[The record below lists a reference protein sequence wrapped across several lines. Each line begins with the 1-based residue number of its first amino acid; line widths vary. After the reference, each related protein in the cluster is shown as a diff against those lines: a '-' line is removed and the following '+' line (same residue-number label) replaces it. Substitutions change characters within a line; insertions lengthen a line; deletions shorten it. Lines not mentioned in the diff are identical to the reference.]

1 MSSAIHS
8 QFIFFY
14 IVNILVIVSI
24 WKSSQLRKKL
34 CHFMIMVLSC
44 FDLLTVVTNYLGIL
58 LFLNFW
64 SREDYDLLLIVGKYL
79 DLVRIFLGFSFH
91 VLLVISIERYIG
103 VFYPILH
110 RTSVTRYKRL
120 TLLAI
125 TLTLHTILHMIST
138 YGTTILWKSLK

>member
-14 IVNILVIVSI
+14 IVNIIFTFTGIVLNTLVIVSI

-44 FDLLTVVTNYLGIL
+44 FDLLTVVTNYLGIM

-64 SREDYDLLLIVGKYL
+64 LREDYDLLLMVGKYL
-79 DLVRIFLGFSFH
+79 DLVSIFRGFSFH

-103 VFYPILH
+103 VFSGTPE
-110 RTSVTRYKRL
+110 RGGAQGGPRSPCPFSRGGGRGGGKSA
-120 TLLAI
+120 LL
-125 TLTLHTILHMIST
+125 
-138 YGTTILWKSLK
+138 